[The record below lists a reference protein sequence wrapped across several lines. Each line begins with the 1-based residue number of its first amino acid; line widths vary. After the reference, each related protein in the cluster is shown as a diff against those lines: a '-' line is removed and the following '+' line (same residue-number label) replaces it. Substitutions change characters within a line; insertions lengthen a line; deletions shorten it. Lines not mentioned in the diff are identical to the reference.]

1 MDFATGPA
9 FVTVLPQQTVQV
21 PINILT
27 LKRGLSEGVISF
39 VYDKEFVTRMGLG
52 R

>member
-1 MDFATGPA
+1 MGYATGPA

-27 LKRGLSEGVISF
+27 LKRGFSEGIISF
-39 VYDKEFVTRMGLG
+39 VYDEEFVTRMRLG

>member
-1 MDFATGPA
+1 MGYVTGPA

-27 LKRGLSEGVISF
+27 LKRGFSEGIISF
-39 VYDKEFVTRMGLG
+39 VYDEEFVTRMGLG